1 MKKFLFVFLLT
12 LMTGTIANAQSM
24 SDEAVMEYVKSG
36 VKQGKTQKQLYQELL
51 IKGVTKEQL
60 LRIKEKYEQQQNEAK
75 TINGKDNV
83 DTQRVNPEQR
93 DDTANAQD
101 DNKAEAAPEGGIK
114 VFGRDIFRN
123 SNLTF
128 EPSMNIATPVNY
140 RLGPGD
146 QIVIEVWGASEA
158 NITQK
163 VSPDGYISIPDIGP
177 VSVNGLT
184 VQAAS
189 ERIRGKLSKIYSG
202 MASSNVDLSTNV
214 KVSLGQIRT
223 IQVNIMG
230 EVARPGTYALSSFST
245 VFHALYKAGG
255 ISQLGSLRN
264 IKVVRGGRTVA
275 TVDVYDYIIN
285 GRSHSDIR
293 LQEGD
298 VILASPYDALVLIQG
313 KIKRPMYYEMKRT
326 ESIRTLINY
335 AGGFTNDAYSSAV
348 TVERNNAKEKTICTV
363 DDMNY
368 GVFKVRD
375 GDVISVGA
383 ILDRYDNR
391 VEIKGAVY
399 RPGFYAMGKEIST
412 VRDLIQK
419 ADGLLD
425 DAFTN
430 RGVLHRENPDKTL
443 EVLSVNIKGIL
454 NGTEA
459 DITLQKNDVLF
470 IPSIYDL
477 ESKGTLEIIGEVYSP
492 GIFPY
497 ASNTKLEDLI
507 IMAGGLTEAASTV
520 RVDVTRRF
528 TDPKSTK
535 KTKDISKTY
544 TFSVKDG
551 FVVEGEP
558 GFVLEPY
565 DQVFVRRSPGYAQK
579 INVTIN
585 GEVEFEGNYALNV
598 RNERLSDIIKQ
609 AGGLTEFAYLEGAR
623 LERQLTYEE
632 YLQAKELMAM
642 VTSNNK
648 VEGNDSIVVPEVT
661 RTYPVGID
669 LVEIMKNPHTDID
682 PVLHDGDVIIIPQL
696 MTTVSISGS
705 VRKPNSVVYN
715 PKMKLKDYISEA
727 GGYAERARK
736 SGTFILYPNGH
747 IKELGRSASAKEI
760 IGGSKIIVPQKAKSQ
775 WNIGTTLSTVTTSVS
790 MLAVIASLI
799 NTLK

>member
-1 MKKFLFVFLLT
+1 
-12 LMTGTIANAQSM
+12 
-24 SDEAVMEYVKSG
+24 
-36 VKQGKTQKQLYQELL
+36 
-51 IKGVTKEQL
+51 
-60 LRIKEKYEQQQNEAK
+60 
-75 TINGKDNV
+75 
-83 DTQRVNPEQR
+83 
-93 DDTANAQD
+93 
-101 DNKAEAAPEGGIK
+101 
-114 VFGRDIFRN
+114 
-123 SNLTF
+123 
-128 EPSMNIATPVNY
+128 
-140 RLGPGD
+140 
-146 QIVIEVWGASEA
+146 
-158 NITQK
+158 
-163 VSPDGYISIPDIGP
+163 
-177 VSVNGLT
+177 
-184 VQAAS
+184 
-189 ERIRGKLSKIYSG
+189 
-202 MASSNVDLSTNV
+202 
-214 KVSLGQIRT
+214 
-223 IQVNIMG
+223 
-230 EVARPGTYALSSFST
+230 
-245 VFHALYKAGG
+245 
-255 ISQLGSLRN
+255 
-264 IKVVRGGRTVA
+264 
-275 TVDVYDYIIN
+275 
-285 GRSHSDIR
+285 
-293 LQEGD
+293 
-298 VILASPYDALVLIQG
+298 
-313 KIKRPMYYEMKRT
+313 
-326 ESIRTLINY
+326 
-335 AGGFTNDAYSSAV
+335 
-348 TVERNNAKEKTICTV
+348 
-363 DDMNY
+363 MNY

-585 GEVEFEGNYALNV
+585 GEV
-598 RNERLSDIIKQ
+598 
-609 AGGLTEFAYLEGAR
+609 
-623 LERQLTYEE
+623 
-632 YLQAKELMAM
+632 
-642 VTSNNK
+642 
-648 VEGNDSIVVPEVT
+648 
-661 RTYPVGID
+661 
-669 LVEIMKNPHTDID
+669 
-682 PVLHDGDVIIIPQL
+682 
-696 MTTVSISGS
+696 
-705 VRKPNSVVYN
+705 
-715 PKMKLKDYISEA
+715 
-727 GGYAERARK
+727 
-736 SGTFILYPNGH
+736 
-747 IKELGRSASAKEI
+747 
-760 IGGSKIIVPQKAKSQ
+760 
-775 WNIGTTLSTVTTSVS
+775 
-790 MLAVIASLI
+790 
-799 NTLK
+799 

>member
-1 MKKFLFVFLLT
+1 M
-12 LMTGTIANAQSM
+12 
-24 SDEAVMEYVKSG
+24 
-36 VKQGKTQKQLYQELL
+36 
-51 IKGVTKEQL
+51 
-60 LRIKEKYEQQQNEAK
+60 
-75 TINGKDNV
+75 
-83 DTQRVNPEQR
+83 
-93 DDTANAQD
+93 
-101 DNKAEAAPEGGIK
+101 
-114 VFGRDIFRN
+114 
-123 SNLTF
+123 
-128 EPSMNIATPVNY
+128 
-140 RLGPGD
+140 
-146 QIVIEVWGASEA
+146 IEVWGASEA

-163 VSPDGYISIPDIGP
+163 VTPDGYISIPDIGP
-177 VSVNGLT
+177 VAVNGLT

-202 MASSNVDLSTNV
+202 MKTANVDLSTNV

-255 ISQLGSLRN
+255 ISELGSLRN

-313 KIKRPMYYEMKRT
+313 KIKRPMYYEMKSS
-326 ESIRTLINY
+326 ESVLTLINY

-348 TVERNNAKEKTICTV
+348 TVERNNNKEKTICTV

-368 GVFKVRD
+368 GVFKVKD
-375 GDVISVGA
+375 GDIVSIGA

-399 RPGFYAMGKEIST
+399 RPGFYAMGKDIST

-430 RGVLHRENPDKTL
+430 RAVLHRENPDKTL
-443 EVLSVNIKGIL
+443 EVISVNTKGIL
-454 NGTEA
+454 NGTEP
-459 DITLQKNDVLF
+459 DILLQKNDILF

-477 ESKGTLEIIGEVYSP
+477 EAKGTLEIVGEVFSP
-492 GIFPY
+492 GVFPY
-497 ASNTKLEDLI
+497 AANTKLEDLI

-520 RVDVTRRF
+520 RVDVTRRLN
-528 TDPKSTK
+528 DAKSTK
-535 KTKDISKTY
+535 KTKDISKTFS
-544 TFSVKDG
+544 FSVKDG

-558 GFVLEPY
+558 GFILEPY
-565 DQVFVRRSPGYAQK
+565 DQVFVRRSPGYSQK

-585 GEVEFEGNYALNV
+585 GEVEFEGSYALNV
-598 RNERLSDIIKQ
+598 RNERLSDVIKQ

-642 VTSNNK
+642 ITSNNK

-669 LVEIMKNPHTDID
+669 LVEIMKNPHSEID
-682 PVLHDGDVIIIPQL
+682 PVLQDGDVVIIPQL
-696 MTTVSISGS
+696 MTTVSVSGS
-705 VRKPNSVVYN
+705 VRKPNTVVYN
-715 PKMKLKDYISEA
+715 PTMKLKDYISEA

-747 IKELGRSASAKEI
+747 IKELGKSASAKEI